1 MLTLFFE
8 EEDDDEVEEE
18 EAFFFLAER
27 FFFLD
32 FSFVTFT
39 LSTNASRSD
48 AEESHE
54 LLDPAAGKLAPVSLE
69 GLSFTSSLLAIDE
82 AARGPSN
89 EKLSLAISAFSS
101 SFDSENRRTLILNGV
116 P

>member
-48 AEESHE
+48 AEESH
-54 LLDPAAGKLAPVSLE
+54 
-69 GLSFTSSLLAIDE
+69 
-82 AARGPSN
+82 
-89 EKLSLAISAFSS
+89 
-101 SFDSENRRTLILNGV
+101 
-116 P
+116 